1 MQYEPIFLGNEPNK
15 EVSKDVD
22 DYREHPESYI
32 EEQCHGMG
40 QLFESLCP
48 GP

>member
-1 MQYEPIFLGNEPNK
+1 MQDEPIFFGDEPNE
-15 EVSKDVD
+15 EVAKDVD
-22 DYREHPESYI
+22 DYREHSEPYI
-32 EEQCHGMG
+32 EEQCHRMG